1 MIKHLGRYEIVGEIA
16 RGAMGIIYK
25 AKDPLIDRMVAIK
38 TINLRELDQEQKAEY
53 EARFYLEAQAA
64 GKLSHPN
71 IVTVYDLG
79 EKNDIVYIAMELLEG
94 NELQNLLKDG
104 KPLPISETL
113 DIMSQV
119 AAGLAYAHEHGI
131 VHRDVKPSN
140 IMVLKSGR
148 VKIAD
153 FGIAR
158 MESSMLHTQTGIVM
172 GSPLYMSP
180 EQILARGI
188 DRRSDIFAAG
198 ILLFKMLTGQMPF
211 TGDNPNSVMYQ
222 IVHEAPPKPSALNS
236 EIPEAL
242 DDIVAKCLAKNPE
255 ERYQDANQ
263 LAQALLACGGGPH
276 SLTVARLSS
285 ALAEHTSSK
294 IQVIKLLALAILL
307 LLLFQLLEHFLF
319 H

>member
-38 TINLRELDQEQKAEY
+38 TINLRDLDEEQKSEY

-94 NELQNLLKDG
+94 NELQNLLKDE
-104 KPLPISETL
+104 KPLPIGEVL

-119 AAGLAYAHEHGI
+119 ASGLAYAHEHGI

-140 IMVLKSGR
+140 IMVLKGGR

-158 MESSMLHTQTGIVM
+158 MESSSLRTQTGIVM
-172 GSPLYMSP
+172 GSPMYMSP

-198 ILLFKMLTGQMPF
+198 ILLYKMLTGYMPF
-211 TGDNPNSVMYQ
+211 TGDNPSSVMYQ
-222 IVHEAPPKPSALNS
+222 IVHEVSKKPSALNP

-242 DDIVAKCLAKNPE
+242 DAIVAKCLAKKPE
-255 ERYQDANQ
+255 DRYQNAHE
-263 LAQALLACGGGPH
+263 LAQALLACGSGPH
-276 SLTVARLSS
+276 SMTVARLSS
-285 ALAEHTSSK
+285 ALTQSPSGMAQLVK
-294 IQVIKLLALAILL
+294 VLALAVLL
-307 LLLFQLLEHFLF
+307 LLLFELFEHFLL